1 MYGIKSGILSAQ
13 AAFHTGAASEE
24 EMLTGLGA
32 DISYTVEAPVV
43 KGWNLSVV
51 DADLKK
57 RDRSDGL
64 AALVQENL
72 QKAKRPLR
80 ALPAKL
86 KS

>member
-51 DADLKK
+51 DADLKNATVRTGWRHWCRRICK
-57 RDRSDGL
+57 RRNGL
-64 AALVQENL
+64 CARCRQ
-72 QKAKRPLR
+72 
-80 ALPAKL
+80 
-86 KS
+86 S